1 MCQYCLRWTRH
12 PDMLA
17 AALSRSRGAEDGD
30 RREAAETLEPNLD
43 VIIHLDDG
51 NLVRLHSLVL
61 AAASQLFK
69 VIGEV
74 SKPTF
79 HLKYM

>member
-30 RREAAETLEPNLD
+30 REAAEMLD

-69 VIGEV
+69 VIGGV
-74 SKPTF
+74 SLTNS
-79 HLKYM
+79 

>member
-30 RREAAETLEPNLD
+30 REAAETLEPNLD

-51 NLVRLHSLVL
+51 SLVRLHSLVL